1 MKLSG
6 RAVRLRAVEPDD
18 VALLYAWEND
28 PALWSVSGTL
38 APFSQDALSRF
49 IERQQHA
56 DIYRT
61 GQLRLMIETLEGVAV
76 GAIDLFEFD
85 HHNLR
90 AGVGIL
96 IYDPA
101 VRCRGYASDA
111 LRIIVDYAREVLR
124 LHQLWCT
131 VGTNNRASLA
141 LFRNAGFHVTGI
153 RREWNRTEEG
163 YADELL
169 LQMRID

>member
-85 HHNLR
+85 PTTC
-90 AGVGIL
+90 G
-96 IYDPA
+96 
-101 VRCRGYASDA
+101 
-111 LRIIVDYAREVLR
+111 
-124 LHQLWCT
+124 
-131 VGTNNRASLA
+131 RAS
-141 LFRNAGFHVTGI
+141 GS
-153 RREWNRTEEG
+153 
-163 YADELL
+163 
-169 LQMRID
+169 

>member
-1 MKLSG
+1 MCI
-6 RAVRLRAVEPDD
+6 RD
-18 VALLYAWEND
+18 
-28 PALWSVSGTL
+28 
-38 APFSQDALSRF
+38 
-49 IERQQHA
+49 
-56 DIYRT
+56 
-61 GQLRLMIETLEGVAV
+61 
-76 GAIDLFEFD
+76 
-85 HHNLR
+85 
-90 AGVGIL
+90 
-96 IYDPA
+96 
-101 VRCRGYASDA
+101 RGYASDA